1 MHCAVVC
8 AHAGTEKIKGAMGAL
23 DLERIAQAL
32 EVYGPTAG
40 AELVACSAFTQTH
53 SLQSE
58 KAGKCQIEGC
68 GVPDCFEGP
77 NTLINCCN
85 SEQLQQAI
93 LDAREL
99 QGFDPTFDTKILVA
113 EGRQVQKCCR

>member
-8 AHAGTEKIKGAMGAL
+8 AYAGTEKIKTAMGAL

-40 AELVACSAFTQTH
+40 VELLADARRLRKTIRCKVRRLESVRSKAAE
-53 SLQSE
+53 
-58 KAGKCQIEGC
+58 CQIALK
-68 GVPDCFEGP
+68 VPQLMD
-77 NTLINCCN
+77 TLINCCN

-99 QGFDPTFDTKILVA
+99 QGFDPMLDTKRLAV
-113 EGRQVQKCCR
+113 GY